1 MPKLS
6 ERERLAELEARQRRV
21 AEEIET
27 ARRAL
32 RGRYA
37 VIAQELPVEQLSER
51 MFREIVSEA
60 IRLGGDVALA
70 ALRSLTPPGEPD
82 PDQPKPTRRV
92 VPAASTAQPR
102 AAGQE
107 QQR

>member
-6 ERERLAELEARQRRV
+6 ERERLADLETRQRRV
-21 AEEIET
+21 MEEVEQ

-37 VIAQELPVEQLSER
+37 AMVEELPVEQLSER
-51 MFREIVSEA
+51 MFKDILSEA
-60 IRLGGDVALA
+60 TRLGGDVALA
-70 ALRSLTPPGEPD
+70 ALRPLVPPTPVD
-82 PDQPKPTRRV
+82 PASSKSSRRV

-107 QQR
+107 QQG